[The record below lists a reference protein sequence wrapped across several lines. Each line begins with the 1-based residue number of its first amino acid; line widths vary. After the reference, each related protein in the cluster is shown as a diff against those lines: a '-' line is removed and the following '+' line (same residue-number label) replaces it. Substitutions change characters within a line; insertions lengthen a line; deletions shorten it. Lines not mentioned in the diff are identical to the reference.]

1 MSFDLR
7 MEAIQDTIL
16 VWLIRE
22 DASIR
27 YTSCSLDI
35 LTSHPCQIKPSLSM
49 DQSIYLISLLVHH
62 GLYPSQEI
70 PTNFLLSNPKF
81 KMSRPKDDFP
91 VLHLHCSCQPMYEVG
106 TEDIGYKEAIEYV
119 LLNGQ
124 IDTQEDL
131 NVQSMEDYF
140 LEWMIHRDALI
151 SVSTSH
157 NRTIHP
163 VSIDPLLHCIATSML
178 SQISNKIISQGDPT
192 ILSTP
197 VTTPP
202 DSIVPADSFPIDG
215 PSPPTSPSQST
226 KPSPVNAKHNSSS
239 QEIAVA
245 KPKPDTPT
253 KRSSVAKHS
262 NPPYSQIMTRKQ
274 YATAANL
281 LIKASR
287 ARRQICYKDK
297 NNIRHMPGQPVRLKP
312 NDLSLYNKTK
322 SCPPT
327 ISEQTLR
334 KRVVDLQYLKKLH
347 EHFLS
352 KGLEAP
358 RDSWEDWIN
367 DHLSPESDRAF
378 MCLVVIL
385 MSSSTSDKQLA
396 KVVPTLFQCGFVSSR
411 ATSDI
416 ALNYGMDAVCSL
428 LAETGLYYKNA
439 EAIVSAADYFI
450 QRHSGIIPET
460 ITVQELT
467 CLHGVGY
474 KTATIVLAFAFQRID
489 GIPTDVHVHRC
500 SRALGW
506 IPKSCN
512 DPDMC
517 SALLESWIPKEYWEW
532 VNPMFGALGQLIQDP
547 KTRHQCSEIQMDF
560 TVRRLDKDHKKKLLD
575 SKEIYN
581 LHNNFLHLYRSYCS
595 SS

>member
-1 MSFDLR
+1 M
-7 MEAIQDTIL
+7 
-16 VWLIRE
+16 
-22 DASIR
+22 
-27 YTSCSLDI
+27 
-35 LTSHPCQIKPSLSM
+35 
-49 DQSIYLISLLVHH
+49 
-62 GLYPSQEI
+62 
-70 PTNFLLSNPKF
+70 
-81 KMSRPKDDFP
+81 
-91 VLHLHCSCQPMYEVG
+91 
-106 TEDIGYKEAIEYV
+106 
-119 LLNGQ
+119 
-124 IDTQEDL
+124 
-131 NVQSMEDYF
+131 
-140 LEWMIHRDALI
+140 
-151 SVSTSH
+151 
-157 NRTIHP
+157 
-163 VSIDPLLHCIATSML
+163 
-178 SQISNKIISQGDPT
+178 
-192 ILSTP
+192 
-197 VTTPP
+197 
-202 DSIVPADSFPIDG
+202 
-215 PSPPTSPSQST
+215 
-226 KPSPVNAKHNSSS
+226 
-239 QEIAVA
+239 
-245 KPKPDTPT
+245 
-253 KRSSVAKHS
+253 
-262 NPPYSQIMTRKQ
+262 
-274 YATAANL
+274 
-281 LIKASR
+281 
-287 ARRQICYKDK
+287 
-297 NNIRHMPGQPVRLKP
+297 
-312 NDLSLYNKTK
+312 
-322 SCPPT
+322 
-327 ISEQTLR
+327 
-334 KRVVDLQYLKKLH
+334 QYLKKLH

-439 EAIVSAADYFI
+439 EAIVNAADYFI